1 MKKILSLIL
10 VISISLFF
18 LAFSIEINSYN
29 KNYYL
34 RSYEKHGVYDVTK
47 RSEEDL
53 SVITNDIISY
63 LKGHGGDELLT
74 PHFNEREVLHMR
86 DVQDLF
92 NLARTIKYI
101 SFLVSLAIIFLFLYR
116 KEYISLGRTLF
127 YGPFFLYFLLILLA
141 ILASKDFTKYFTYFH
156 LVFFDNDL
164 WILDPRTDLMIQML
178 PEAFFMGM
186 ALRILLSFLVFLSI
200 IQIIGKIYERRG
212 LKSYENLSGE
222 IKGNIFKKQ

>member
-74 PHFNEREVLHMR
+74 PHFNESEVLHMR
-86 DVQDLF
+86 DVQAHF
-92 NLARTIKYI
+92 ELARTIKYI

-116 KEYISLGRTLF
+116 RNICLGRTLF

-141 ILASKDFTKYFTYFH
+141 TLASKDFTKYFTYFH

-178 PEAFFMGM
+178 PEAFLWGWP
-186 ALRILLSFLVFLSI
+186 
-200 IQIIGKIYERRG
+200 
-212 LKSYENLSGE
+212 
-222 IKGNIFKKQ
+222 